1 MIIYYYFFLNF
12 FLFLIYFRY
21 ATRKDGGAVRK
32 IPHYKKKKK
41 LKTRNSENNARFE
54 NVERMIYWATVNLKK
69 TKQNK
74 KHSRPHELIVRI
86 FIIYYYF

>member
-1 MIIYYYFFLNF
+1 MECPAITLFADVSSNNNYNSDNLLLFLFNF

-54 NVERMIYWATVNLKK
+54 NVERMIY
-69 TKQNK
+69 
-74 KHSRPHELIVRI
+74 
-86 FIIYYYF
+86 